1 MKDPMKDPMKKFAVF
16 GNPIDHSL
24 SPYIHSKFSQQAGIK
39 IDYKAIKVLVD
50 EFEPRVHSFFA
61 AGGSGLNIT
70 IPHKRAAWLLADI
83 KEESAETSQTA
94 NTLYL
99 HDHNIGAANTDG
111 AGLIK
116 DLCDNLN
123 WQLEGASL
131 ALLGAGGAAR
141 SVLPALASTGVE
153 RIILSNRTSQKAH
166 QLVEDLSH
174 LPLSHCELD
183 QLHRQDYSILINA
196 TSVGLTGEIDFNP
209 AMIHSELYCY
219 DMVYRLQTATDFIEW
234 AKHNGALAVA
244 DGLGMLVE
252 QAALSYKI
260 WHGVIPDT
268 AELIKAL
275 RRY

>member
-1 MKDPMKDPMKKFAVF
+1 MKKFAVF

-24 SPYIHSKFSQQAGIK
+24 SPYIHSKFSQQTGIN
-39 IDYKAIKVLVD
+39 IDYKAIKILVE
-50 EFEPRVHSFFA
+50 EFEPRVRSFFS

-70 IPHKRAAWLLADI
+70 IPHKRAAWLLADT
-83 KEESAETSQTA
+83 KEASAEVSQTA
-94 NTLYL
+94 NTLYC
-99 HDHNIGAANTDG
+99 HNHNINAANTDG
-111 AGLIK
+111 AGIIK
-116 DLCDNLN
+116 DICHNLN
-123 WQLEGASL
+123 WQLKSASL

-141 SVLPALASTGVE
+141 SILPALASEGVE
-153 RIILSNRTSQKAH
+153 RIILANRTPQKAR

-174 LPLSHCELD
+174 LPLSYCDLD
-183 QLHRQDYSILINA
+183 QLQHQDYTILINA

-209 AMIHSELYCY
+209 AMIHPGLYCY
-219 DMVYRLQTATDFIEW
+219 DMVYKIETPTAFIEW
-234 AKHNGALAVA
+234 AELNGAFAVA

-268 AELIKAL
+268 AELIKEL